1 MVENQLKDE
10 VQDISNKEVISSL
23 KSKNWKSYF
32 KEFFMLFLAIILG
45 FFVENQRE
53 AYVEG
58 KSAAVLA
65 ESMLEDLERDKKAL
79 EEAIQFVE
87 DKDQKIGQFIEML
100 RSPSSTW
107 DTLAIYQNMTTVF
120 STFPFL
126 ATDGT
131 YTQMKSSG
139 TLRYFDQQLVNQMNA
154 YDNQMKKTV
163 FRDGLVERGEW
174 ELVPL
179 AGTLLNFEVTGEMR
193 FGKTSAKEM
202 YLKIKDQDTLD
213 LFINKI
219 MVVRTMSGRSLQE
232 YKAQLILCQGLIQ
245 ALSNR

>member
-1 MVENQLKDE
+1 MAK
-10 VQDISNKEVISSL
+10 
-23 KSKNWKSYF
+23 KNEFQEAKTPKGKNPKRWPSYF

-53 AYVEG
+53 AYVERQ
-58 KSAAVLA
+58 SAKVLA
-65 ESMLEDLERDKKAL
+65 QSMLEDLERDKKDL
-79 EEAIQFVE
+79 EEAILFLE
-87 DKDQKIGQFIEML
+87 DKEQKIAQFIEML
-100 RSPSSTW
+100 RSPKSTW
-107 DTLAIYQNMTTVF
+107 DTLAIYQSMTKVF

-126 ATDGT
+126 PTDGT

-139 TLRYFDQQLVNQMNA
+139 TLRYFDQRLVNKMNA
-154 YDNQMKKTV
+154 YDNQLKKTL
-163 FRDGLVERGEW
+163 FRDSLVERGEW

-193 FGKTSAKEM
+193 FGKTPTKEM

-232 YKAQLILCQGLIQ
+232 YKAQLTLANQLISS
-245 ALSNR
+245 LESR

>member
-1 MVENQLKDE
+1 MP
-10 VQDISNKEVISSL
+10 
-23 KSKNWKSYF
+23 KSKDQGAEQNSRSIAAFQNKRNWKSYF

-53 AYVEG
+53 AYVERQ
-58 KSAAVLA
+58 SAKVLA
-65 ESMLEDLERDKKAL
+65 QSMLEDLERDKKAL

-87 DKDQKIGQFIEML
+87 DKDEKIGQFIEMF

-107 DTLAIYQNMTTVF
+107 DTLAIYQNMTKVF
-120 STFPFL
+120 STFPFSS
-126 ATDGT
+126 TDGT

-139 TLRYFDQQLVNQMNA
+139 TLRYFDQHLVNQMNA

-163 FRDGLVERGEW
+163 FRDGWVENAEL

-179 AGTLLNFEVTGEMR
+179 AATLINFEVTGEMR
-193 FGKTSAKEM
+193 FGKTPTKEM

-232 YKAQLILCQGLIQ
+232 YKIQLTLADQLISLLE
-245 ALSNR
+245 SR